1 MEYFSSSYFGNILE
15 QKNKVYIFNLGL
27 YFIYTFLMIYV
38 FLDKENFKGGNSLA
52 VLFYGSVLIVI
63 HLFFVFIY
71 EVIKLIKNK

>member
-1 MEYFSSSYFGNILE
+1 
-15 QKNKVYIFNLGL
+15 
-27 YFIYTFLMIYV
+27 MIYV